1 MDIISSLFVFVLWN
15 AVDNGFE
22 FSEDSEEGIL
32 SLRLFFFCSLHN
44 SLASS
49 TIGVI
54 SLDNV
59 IVVT

>member
-32 SLRLFFFCSLHN
+32 SLRLFFFAVCITVSLVAQ
-44 SLASS
+44 SELSALTMLS
-49 TIGVI
+49 
-54 SLDNV
+54 
-59 IVVT
+59 